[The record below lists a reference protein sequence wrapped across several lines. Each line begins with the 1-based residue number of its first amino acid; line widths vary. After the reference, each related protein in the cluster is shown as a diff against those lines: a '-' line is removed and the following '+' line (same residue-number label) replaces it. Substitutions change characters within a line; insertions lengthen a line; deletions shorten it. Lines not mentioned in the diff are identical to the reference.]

1 MKKFKYVLWSV
12 LGLLLAICTIVYF
25 LPSKENTT
33 QKQNETVLVKQPSFK
48 KENRVTTI
56 KFATTQLC
64 RLNWNTPN
72 GVPYVQ
78 VPGANLGVTSFY
90 VLDKDKIAFLSDA
103 TNEIIIVNQKSESVI
118 KKFPVVLSPRDFT
131 YDNGYYYVLC
141 ETAVFVYN
149 AKGENISNFEFPQEF
164 SGTMR
169 VLRYEN
175 STFLLLPSGNSL
187 KIESGGKLIKPKK
200 YEGWI
205 TLNGLF
211 IKTQIN
217 NNFSYTL
224 NISFPNGENSS
235 QKFQN
240 KKKVAGVYV
249 IGAVKNRIVLE
260 IQTFLL
266 EEPIK
271 VERNIQIIGLRDI
284 HPDTVIAT
292 IPISSSFYVLSNKDI
307 SVSKTGG
314 IYTLVTKPK
323 GVYMFSIEEL
333 E

>member
-1 MKKFKYVLWSV
+1 MKRAKYVLMLLLVIIALSVAYFYSKKKSNAQLQNVTTSKELPIKKETAISMKKF
-12 LGLLLAICTIVYF
+12 T
-25 LPSKENTT
+25 
-33 QKQNETVLVKQPSFK
+33 
-48 KENRVTTI
+48 
-56 KFATTQLC
+56 TTQLC
-64 RLNWNTPN
+64 KLNWNTPN
-72 GVPYVQ
+72 GVPYVK

-103 TNEIIIVNQKSESVI
+103 TNEIIIVNRKSESVI
-118 KKFPVVLSPRDFT
+118 KRFPVVLSPRDFT

-149 AKGENISNFEFPQEF
+149 AKGENTSNFEFPQEF

-169 VLRYEN
+169 IFRYEN
-175 STFLLLPSGNSL
+175 SIFLLLPSGNSL
-187 KIESGGKLIKPKK
+187 KIESGGKLINPKE

-205 TLNGLF
+205 TSNGLF
-211 IKTQIN
+211 IKTQIK
-217 NNFSYTL
+217 NNFSYTV

-260 IQTFLL
+260 IQTFLS
-266 EEPIK
+266 EEPIN
-271 VERNIQIIGLRDI
+271 VERNIQIIGLRDL

-307 SVSKTGG
+307 SVSKAGG
-314 IYTLVTKPK
+314 IYTLVTKPE